1 MHINKIMYT
10 ADELAEK
17 VKEIGAEISNDYK
30 DEPILMVCTL
40 RGSVVFFADLIRA
53 ITSPC
58 QIDFITA
65 SSYGDSTITSGK
77 LNIKKDLETD
87 ILGKN
92 VIIVEDIVDSG
103 ITLSA
108 LKKHLLKKNPK
119 SLKICSMLNKTERRI
134 CEVDIDYCGF
144 EIPDE
149 FAVGYGLD
157 FAQDYRNLPYI
168 GILSED

>member
-53 ITSPC
+53 VTSPC

-65 SSYGDSTITSGK
+65 SSYVDSTITSGK

-87 ILGKN
+87 ISGKN

-149 FAVGYGLD
+149 FVVGYGLD